1 MGFAFVMCVPPH
13 KPHVVKPEYR
23 SLHRARQGIVL
34 LFLAV
39 GVWYL
44 NWRLGSFNDK
54 HPVFSWL
61 LYAAEVFGFT
71 TAILNIFMT
80 WRLSVRTAPPPAGG
94 LKVDVFIPTYNE
106 DIEMV
111 RRTAL
116 AARAM
121 DYPHETWI
129 LDDGNREAM
138 RKMAQSLGVRYLSR
152 TNN

>member
-1 MGFAFVMCVPPH
+1 MVHHACGMAFAFVMCVPPH
-13 KPHVVKPEYR
+13 KPHTMKPEYR

-71 TAILNIFMT
+71 TAILNVFMT
-80 WRLSVRTAPPPAGG
+80 WRLSVRTAPPPAEG
-94 LKVDVFIPTYNE
+94 LKVD
-106 DIEMV
+106 
-111 RRTAL
+111 
-116 AARAM
+116 
-121 DYPHETWI
+121 
-129 LDDGNREAM
+129 
-138 RKMAQSLGVRYLSR
+138 
-152 TNN
+152 